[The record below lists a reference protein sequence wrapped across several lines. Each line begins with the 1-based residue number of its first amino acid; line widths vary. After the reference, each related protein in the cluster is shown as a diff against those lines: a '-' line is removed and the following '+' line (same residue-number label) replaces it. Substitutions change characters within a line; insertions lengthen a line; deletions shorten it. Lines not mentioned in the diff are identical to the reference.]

1 MIGVGTELI
10 GDSDQIPGV
19 GMVRTR
25 FFRISLLNLFPQESE
40 RVPGRDRRIG
50 VQDRAGVVAAA
61 SARISRM
68 RGGLLSHPGTSCRF
82 PTSRQRVRRS
92 DSRLDRGRA
101 ATGVP
106 LATGDRGV
114 PVSRRP
120 KTLDAAA
127 DLGGAFAAPRR

>member
-1 MIGVGTELI
+1 VTER
-10 GDSDQIPGV
+10 GGAS
-19 GMVRTR
+19 RR
-25 FFRISLLNLFPQESE
+25 SE